1 MSEGDPWEGGPPSE
15 QSPDGCRSSA
25 HLLRT
30 AHPHR
35 LRACS
40 TVVQA
45 LGWHVTM
52 RLADSRVITPEVGER
67 RVAAFSLLELAAS
80 FGVIAFHIVDTH
92 IHALVVGTRE
102 RAGMFARRIEGTLQ
116 ARLQLGCPFESARF
130 SPVSDQL
137 RLAST
142 LAYVLDQAA
151 RHQLV
156 NDPLHEGSSLPDL
169 VGLRVVH
176 AEGLARCAR
185 SYLPRLRPQELAAR
199 YLPAPH
205 ARKGDGAQL
214 ADAASAALALPSLHS
229 REPRAVHAKHAAVVV
244 GLAEGFTVRELAH
257 QLRLTRRRVEML
269 RRAPFP
275 HSALV
280 QATRWQ
286 LRLRS

>member
-1 MSEGDPWEGGPPSE
+1 
-15 QSPDGCRSSA
+15 
-25 HLLRT
+25 
-30 AHPHR
+30 
-35 LRACS
+35 
-40 TVVQA
+40 
-45 LGWHVTM
+45 M

-137 RLAST
+137 RLANT
-142 LAYVLDQAA
+142 FAYVLDQAA
-151 RHQLV
+151 RHQLA
-156 NDPLHEGSSLPDL
+156 NDPLHEGSSVPDL

-176 AEGLARCAR
+176 ADGVARCAR

-199 YLPAPH
+199 YLPAPS
-205 ARKGDGAQL
+205 ATKLDSAQL
-214 ADAASAALALPSLHS
+214 AESAAAALALPNLSS
-229 REPRAVHAKHAAVVV
+229 REPRAVLARHAAVVA
-244 GLAEGFTVRELAH
+244 GLADGFTVRELTDA
-257 QLRLTRRRVEML
+257 LSLTSRRVEGL
-269 RRAPFP
+269 RRAPTP
-275 HSALV
+275 DAALV